1 MKSIIGFV
9 FFYIVGAEI
18 VGWIY
23 VFFAAFVEIFWVLG
37 LKYSTNAL
45 MWTGTV
51 ITIIFSFYFIIKA
64 CDLLPSGT
72 VYAVFTGLG
81 AAAIAIV
88 DFTLLG
94 EEFSIGKGIFIG
106 LIIIGVVGLQLT
118 TPSEK
123 SEQTIRKEGS

>member
-18 VGWIY
+18 MGWIY

-72 VYAVFTGLG
+72 VYAVFTGSG
-81 AAAIAIV
+81 AAAIAII
-88 DFTLLG
+88 DFTILG
-94 EEFSIGKGIFIG
+94 ADFTYGKGFFIL
-106 LIIIGVVGLQLT
+106 LIIIGVVGIQLT
-118 TPSEK
+118 TSEK
-123 SEQTIRKEGS
+123 EVE

>member
-72 VYAVFTGLG
+72 VYAVFTGSG
-81 AAAIAIV
+81 AAAIAII
-88 DFTLLG
+88 DFTILG
-94 EEFSIGKGIFIG
+94 ADFTYGKGFFIL
-106 LIIIGVVGLQLT
+106 LIIIGVVGIQLT
-118 TPSEK
+118 TSEK
-123 SEQTIRKEGS
+123 EVE